1 MDDRPLELRIKSFND
16 ELINLI
22 NSSGLPISIAYIILK
37 DVFNRIEKLNESNT
51 NDIINEYY
59 NKKKENNS
67 EI

>member
-1 MDDRPLELRIKSFND
+1 MDDRPLELRIKNFNY